1 VSAISIQGV
10 NKTYNGKITALKDI
24 NIEVKEG
31 EVFGLVG
38 PDGAGKST
46 LFNILTTL
54 LLPDSGKVNIFQMD
68 AIRDYK
74 LVRQIIGYLPGV
86 FSLYPDLSVQEN
98 LDFFAVMYKSDI
110 NKNMELIEPIWKQIS
125 PFKDRKA
132 GKLSGGMKQ
141 KLALCC
147 ALIHRP
153 RVLFLDEPT
162 TGVDPVSRKEFWDI
176 LKSIREQN
184 ITVMVSTPYMDEATR
199 CDRIA
204 MIQDGQIID
213 INPPQ
218 TVIDNFKGKL
228 YTFKSEDI
236 FSLLQVMDKCPLNCN
251 YYPYGEHCH
260 VAFYEDM
267 DTAMPKFIQ
276 FLKDENQQH
285 GEINAIHPTVE
296 DCFIEI
302 VRGEANDR
310 AIDHSI

>member
-1 VSAISIQGV
+1 MSAIRIENVSKSYG
-10 NKTYNGKITALKDI
+10 GK
-24 NIEVKEG
+24 VKAVRDVTFSVEEG

-54 LLPDSGKVNIFQMD
+54 LMPDSGKLEMLGMD
-68 AIRDYK
+68 IIQDYK
-74 LVRQIIGYLPGV
+74 SVRQIIGYLPGT

-98 LDFFAVMYKSDI
+98 LDFFAVMYKSSI
-110 NKNMELIEPIWKQIS
+110 EENMSLIEPIWKQIS

-147 ALIHRP
+147 ALIHCP
-153 RVLFLDEPT
+153 KILFLDEPT

-176 LKSIREQN
+176 LKSIRKHN
-184 ITVMVSTPYMDEATR
+184 ITVIVSTPYMDEATR

-204 MIQDGQIID
+204 MIQDGKIIG
-213 INPPQ
+213 INTPA
-218 TVIDNFKGKL
+218 TFVENFKGKL
-228 YTFKSEDI
+228 FTFKSDNI
-236 FSLLQVMDKCPLNCN
+236 FALLSAMEHCPLNCN

-260 VAFYEDM
+260 IAFYDDIE
-267 DTAMPKFIQ
+267 TALPQFEQ
-276 FLKDENQQH
+276 FLQGHHLQHDE
-285 GEINAIHPTVE
+285 IRAIDPSVE

-302 VRGEANDR
+302 VQRNFS
-310 AIDHSI
+310 H